1 LQILRKHK
9 RNRAITALLFPA
21 VIFLFLIGWSLYW
34 IGLQKQQHKAPP
46 ERPKDNVTLKTIVL
60 EEPPEIVS

>member
-34 IGLQKQQHKAPP
+34 IGLQKRRQKAQPV
-46 ERPKDNVTLKTIVL
+46 RPKDNVSIMAIVL

>member
-1 LQILRKHK
+1 
-9 RNRAITALLFPA
+9 LLFPA

-34 IGLQKQQHKAPP
+34 IGLQKRRQKAQPA
-46 ERPKDNVTLKTIVL
+46 RPKDNVSIMAIVL